1 MIKTLV
7 IQNFKCFKEKFVLDL
22 KDGINILVGNNEAG
36 KSTILEAIHLVLTG
50 VFRGKSIKNN
60 LTQYMFNNTAVAE
73 YIENIKNGTDTTLP
87 EILIELYFDDRFP
100 ELEGDKYS
108 EKSSI
113 PRAQGISIT
122 IQIDENYRDEYNK
135 LVESKE
141 IYSLP
146 IEYYEIVWRS
156 FARKTITSRSIP
168 IKSALID
175 VGFSKFSN
183 GSDMY
188 ISRIIQNSLEIIE
201 KNNVSQS
208 FRKAQ
213 ELFMQEGS
221 IQQINEKITN
231 ISSLSNKKV
240 ELSVDLGT
248 RSSWEGS
255 LITRL
260 DNIPFDYV
268 GKGEQAIIKTEL
280 ALKNKI
286 AEKSS
291 VILIEEPES
300 HISHTRLNQLIS
312 NIKENYGDKQI
323 IVSTHSSFVS
333 NKLGLDNLILV
344 NNQQVTRFNNLS
356 NGSKLFFEKIAGYDT
371 LRFILCK
378 KAILVEGDSDELIV
392 QKAYMS
398 LNNSRIPIQDGIEVI
413 SVGTSFLRFL
423 EIADELKIPTVVITD
438 NDGDIKALERK
449 YDNYIKTK
457 KKDYVY
463 ISYEENEFNGSLK
476 IGKNDYNYN
485 TLEPAII
492 RCNTLDKLNSILET
506 DFKTED
512 ELRVYMKRNKTECAL
527 KIFQTTQV
535 IEFPAYI
542 LKALEELKELN
553 NNE

>member
-22 KDGINILVGNNEAG
+22 KEGINILVGNNEAG

-60 LTQYMFNNTAVAE
+60 LTQYMFNNAAVAE
-73 YIENIKNGTDTTLP
+73 YIKNVKNGTDTTLP

-122 IQIDENYRDEYNK
+122 IKIDENYRDEYNK
-135 LVESKE
+135 LVEDKE

-260 DNIPFDYV
+260 DSIPFDYV

-344 NNQQVTRFNNLS
+344 NNQQVTRFNKLS
-356 NGSKLFFEKIAGYDT
+356 SGSKLFFEKIAGYDT

-449 YDNYIKTK
+449 YDNYIKKK
-457 KKDYVY
+457 KKDNVY
-463 ISYEENEFNGSLK
+463 ISYEEDEFNGSLK

-527 KIFQTTQV
+527 KIFQTTQA
-535 IEFPAYI
+535 IEFPVYI
-542 LKALEELKELN
+542 LKALEEL

>member
-7 IQNFKCFKEKFVLDL
+7 IQNFKCFKEKFILDL
-22 KDGINILVGNNEAG
+22 KNGINILVGNNEAG
-36 KSTILEAIHLVLTG
+36 KSTILEAIHLALTG
-50 VFRGKSIKNN
+50 VFRGKSIRNN
-60 LTQYMFNNTAVAE
+60 LTQYMFNNDIVAE
-73 YIENIKNGTDTTLP
+73 YIKNIKNGTDATLP
-87 EILIELYFDDRFP
+87 EILIELYFDDKFP
-100 ELEGDKYS
+100 ELEGDRYS

-113 PRAQGISIT
+113 TRAQGVSVHIRF
-122 IQIDENYRDEYNK
+122 DENYRDEYNA

-141 IYSLP
+141 LYSLP
-146 IEYYEIVWRS
+146 IEYYEVLWRS
-156 FARKTITSRSIP
+156 FARKPITSRSLRV
-168 IKSALID
+168 KSALID

-188 ISRIIQNSLEIIE
+188 ISRIVQDSLEIIE

-213 ELFMQEGS
+213 ELFMQEES
-221 IQQINEKITN
+221 IREINKKITD
-231 ISSLSNKKV
+231 ISDLSDKKI
-240 ELSVDLGT
+240 ELSADLGT

-260 DNIPFDYV
+260 DSVPFDYV

-280 ALKNKI
+280 ALKNKK

-333 NKLGLDNLILV
+333 NKLGLDNIILV
-344 NNQQVTRFNNLS
+344 SDRQVTRFNEIS
-356 NGSKLFFEKIAGYDT
+356 IDSKIFFEKIAGYDT

-378 KAILVEGDSDELIV
+378 KAILVEGDSDELVV
-392 QKAYMS
+392 QKAYMD
-398 LNNSRIPIQDGIEVI
+398 LNNNRLPIQDGIEVI

-423 EIADELKIPTVVITD
+423 EIADNLKIPTVVITD

-449 YDNYIKTK
+449 YSNYVKEKAKEYI
-457 KKDYVY
+457 Y
-463 ISYEENEFNGSLK
+463 ISYEEEEFDGNLK
-476 IGKNDYNYN
+476 IGKNKYNYN
-485 TLEPAII
+485 TLEPSII
-492 RCNTLDKLNSILET
+492 RYNTLKTLNTVLGTS
-506 DFKTED
+506 FFNED
-512 ELRVYMKRNKTECAL
+512 ELRIHMKRNKTDCAL
-527 KIFQTTQV
+527 KIFQTQQK
-535 IEFPAYI
+535 IEFPQYI
-542 LKALEELKELN
+542 LEALEKLKKL
-553 NNE
+553 

>member
-22 KDGINILVGNNEAG
+22 KEGINILVGNNEAG

-60 LTQYMFNNTAVAE
+60 LTQYMFNNAAVAE
-73 YIENIKNGTDTTLP
+73 YIENVKNGTDTTLP

-201 KNNVSQS
+201 KNSVSQS

-231 ISSLSNKKV
+231 VSSLSNKKV

-260 DNIPFDYV
+260 DSIPFDYV

-344 NNQQVTRFNNLS
+344 NNQQVTRFNKLS
-356 NGSKLFFEKIAGYDT
+356 SGSKLFFEKIAGYDT

-423 EIADELKIPTVVITD
+423 EIADELKIPTLVITD

-449 YDNYIKTK
+449 YDNYIKKK

-485 TLEPAII
+485 TLEPTII

-527 KIFQTTQV
+527 KIFQTTQA

-542 LKALEELKELN
+542 LKALEEL

>member
-60 LTQYMFNNTAVAE
+60 LTQYMFNNAAVAE
-73 YIENIKNGTDTTLP
+73 YIENIKNGIDTTLP
-87 EILIELYFDDRFP
+87 EILIELYLDDRFP

-188 ISRIIQNSLEIIE
+188 ISRIIQNSLENIE

-312 NIKENYGDKQI
+312 NIKGNYGDKQI

-344 NNQQVTRFNNLS
+344 NNQQVTRFNKLS

-449 YDNYIKTK
+449 YDNYIKIK

-527 KIFQTTQV
+527 KIFQTTQA

-542 LKALEELKELN
+542 LKALEELN
-553 NNE
+553 NNV

>member
-22 KDGINILVGNNEAG
+22 KEGINILVGNNEAG

-60 LTQYMFNNTAVAE
+60 LTQYMFNNATVAE
-73 YIENIKNGTDTTLP
+73 YIENVKNGTDTTLP

-201 KNNVSQS
+201 KNSVSQS

-231 ISSLSNKKV
+231 VSSLSNKKV

-260 DNIPFDYV
+260 DSIPFDYV

-344 NNQQVTRFNNLS
+344 NNQQVTRFNKLS
-356 NGSKLFFEKIAGYDT
+356 SGSKLFFEKIAGYDT

-423 EIADELKIPTVVITD
+423 EIADELKIPTLVITD

-449 YDNYIKTK
+449 YDNYIKKK

-527 KIFQTTQV
+527 KIFQTTQA

-542 LKALEELKELN
+542 LKALEEL

>member
-22 KDGINILVGNNEAG
+22 KEGINILVGNNEAG

-60 LTQYMFNNTAVAE
+60 LTQYMFNNAAVAE
-73 YIENIKNGTDTTLP
+73 YIENVKNGTDTTLP

-201 KNNVSQS
+201 KNSVSQS

-231 ISSLSNKKV
+231 VSSLSNKKV

-260 DNIPFDYV
+260 DSIPFDYV

-344 NNQQVTRFNNLS
+344 NNQQVTRFNKLS
-356 NGSKLFFEKIAGYDT
+356 SGSKLFFEKIAGYDT

-423 EIADELKIPTVVITD
+423 EIADELKIPTLVITD

-449 YDNYIKTK
+449 YDNYIKKRK
-457 KKDYVY
+457 K
-463 ISYEENEFNGSLK
+463 IMFIFL
-476 IGKNDYNYN
+476 
-485 TLEPAII
+485 
-492 RCNTLDKLNSILET
+492 
-506 DFKTED
+506 
-512 ELRVYMKRNKTECAL
+512 MKRTNLMDLSK
-527 KIFQTTQV
+527 
-535 IEFPAYI
+535 
-542 LKALEELKELN
+542 
-553 NNE
+553 

>member
-60 LTQYMFNNTAVAE
+60 LTQYMFNNAAVAE
-73 YIENIKNGTDTTLP
+73 YIENIKNGIDTTLP
-87 EILIELYFDDRFP
+87 EILIELYLDDRFP

-188 ISRIIQNSLEIIE
+188 ISRIIQNSLENIE

-312 NIKENYGDKQI
+312 NIKGNYGDKQI

-344 NNQQVTRFNNLS
+344 NNQQVTRFNKLS
-356 NGSKLFFEKIAGYDT
+356 NGSKLFFEKIAGYDI

-449 YDNYIKTK
+449 YDNYIKIK

-527 KIFQTTQV
+527 KIFQTTQA

-542 LKALEELKELN
+542 LKALEELN
-553 NNE
+553 NNV

>member
-22 KDGINILVGNNEAG
+22 KEGINILVGNNEAG

-60 LTQYMFNNTAVAE
+60 LTQYMFNNAAVAE
-73 YIENIKNGTDTTLP
+73 YIENVKNGTDTTLP

-201 KNNVSQS
+201 KNSVSQS

-231 ISSLSNKKV
+231 VSSLSNKKV

-260 DNIPFDYV
+260 DSIPFDYV

-344 NNQQVTRFNNLS
+344 NNQQVTRFNKLS
-356 NGSKLFFEKIAGYDT
+356 SGSKLFFEKIAGYDT

-423 EIADELKIPTVVITD
+423 EIADELKIPTLVITD

-449 YDNYIKTK
+449 YDNYIKKK

-527 KIFQTTQV
+527 KIFQTTQA

-542 LKALEELKELN
+542 LKALEEL

>member
-542 LKALEELKELN
+542 LKALEELN

>member
-22 KDGINILVGNNEAG
+22 KEGINILVGNNEAG

-60 LTQYMFNNTAVAE
+60 LTQYMFNNAAVAE
-73 YIENIKNGTDTTLP
+73 YIENVKNGTDTTLP

-231 ISSLSNKKV
+231 VSSLSNKKV

-260 DNIPFDYV
+260 DSIPFDYV

-344 NNQQVTRFNNLS
+344 NNQQVTRFNKLS
-356 NGSKLFFEKIAGYDT
+356 SGSKLFFEKIAGYDT

-423 EIADELKIPTVVITD
+423 EIANELKIPTVVITD

-449 YDNYIKTK
+449 YDNYIKKK

-527 KIFQTTQV
+527 KIFQTTQA

-542 LKALEELKELN
+542 LKALEEL